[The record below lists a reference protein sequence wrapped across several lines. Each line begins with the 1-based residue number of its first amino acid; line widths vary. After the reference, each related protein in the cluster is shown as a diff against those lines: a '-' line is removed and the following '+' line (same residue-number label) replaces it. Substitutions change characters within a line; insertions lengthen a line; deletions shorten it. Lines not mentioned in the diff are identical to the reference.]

1 MRNQTLLLV
10 VFLLSFGCFAEAV
23 FTPTNE
29 KEYFAGDFV
38 RGVLR
43 FNPQTEG
50 NVLQLKKQKISEN
63 IFIHDIRLLN
73 PGEAGLTLIPLGTFD
88 TSKNLVWNGTQ
99 INFSS
104 LKLGQS
110 NITPKGFVIL
120 EESVKKSF
128 LENIWLFLVIALIFS
143 LVWGILWKI
152 KKNKNFL
159 ELLKIGRQNKI
170 SFWKEKLELAKERK
184 DFENIYFK
192 RKEWMF
198 LLEVAPNKAEEF
210 FIILNRYQFKRN
222 WNEGEL
228 LEVRES
234 FLRLKNGI

>member
-1 MRNQTLLLV
+1 MKNHILLFTF
-10 VFLLSFGCFAEAV
+10 FLLSFGCFAEAI
-23 FTPTNE
+23 FTPTDE

-38 RGVLR
+38 SGVLR

-73 PGEAGLTLIPLGTFD
+73 PGEADLTLIPLGTFD
-88 TSKNLVWNGTQ
+88 TQKNLIWQGIQ
-99 INFSS
+99 INLSS

-128 LENIWLFLVIALIFS
+128 LEYIWLFLIIALILS
-143 LVWGILWKI
+143 LGCGILWKTT
-152 KKNKNFL
+152 KNKNLL
-159 ELLKIGRQNKI
+159 ELLKIGRQKKI
-170 SFWKEKLELAKERK
+170 SLWKEKLELAKERK

-192 RKEWMF
+192 RKEWMS
-198 LLEVAPNKAEEF
+198 LLDVSPIKTEEF
-210 FIILNRYQFKRN
+210 FIKLNKYQFKRN

>member
-1 MRNQTLLLV
+1 MRNQALLFMA
-10 VFLLSFGCFAEAV
+10 FLLSFRCFAEAI

-29 KEYFAGDFV
+29 KEYIAGDFV
-38 RGVLR
+38 SGVLR

-73 PGEAGLTLIPLGTFD
+73 PGEAGLTLIPLGNFD
-88 TSKNLVWNGTQ
+88 TQKNLVWKGTQ
-99 INFSS
+99 INLSS

-120 EESVKKSF
+120 EESVNKSF
-128 LENIWLFLVIALIFS
+128 LENIWLILIIVFTVS
-143 LVWGILWKI
+143 VVWGIFWKI
-152 KKNKNFL
+152 KKNKNLL
-159 ELLKIGRQNKI
+159 ELLKIGRQKRI
-170 SFWKEKLELAKERK
+170 SLWKEKLELAKERK
-184 DFENIYFK
+184 DFENIFFK
-192 RKEWMF
+192 RKEWMS
-198 LLEVAPNKAEEF
+198 LLNVSPNKTEEF

-234 FLRLKNGI
+234 FIRFKNGI

>member
-1 MRNQTLLLV
+1 MRNSMLLLI
-10 VFLLSFGCFAEAV
+10 VFLLSFVCFADAI

-29 KEYFAGDFV
+29 KEYFTGDFV
-38 RGVLR
+38 SGILR
-43 FNPQTEG
+43 FNSQTEG

-63 IFIHDIRLLN
+63 IFIHDIRLIN
-73 PGEAGLTLIPLGTFD
+73 PGEADLTLIPLGNFD
-88 TSKNLVWNGTQ
+88 TQKNLIWKGTQ

-120 EESVKKSF
+120 DESVNKSF
-128 LENIWLFLVIALIFS
+128 WENIWIFLVIALILS
-143 LVWGILWKI
+143 VVCGILWKI
-152 KKNKNFL
+152 KKNKSL
-159 ELLKIGRQNKI
+159 LDLLKIGRQKKI
-170 SFWKEKLELAKERK
+170 SLWKEKLEFAKERK

-192 RKEWMF
+192 RKEWMS
-198 LLEVAPNKAEEF
+198 LLDVAPVKTEEF
-210 FIILNRYQFKRN
+210 FIILNKYQFKRN